1 MKRESLKS
9 MAALAALT
17 LALAACAVGPTY
29 HAPPAP
35 ALEPLN
41 AADARFSA
49 AAPQAQW
56 WLEFSDATLA
66 DLERR
71 AIQGSPDLA
80 VAEARLRA
88 ARAAF
93 SESQFNLGPHVTLDG
108 AYDRSKEQYPGF
120 STNRLDIESKSVGFD
135 AAWEIDLFG
144 HLRHEAAAARDTA
157 QAEQANFAAAQVTL
171 VAEVARNYFALRGT
185 QQQLAVARGN
195 IDNEREA
202 LRLTQVRY
210 DAGRVTELDTDSA
223 QSRLKGTEATVP
235 LLGAQE
241 KQYQYRLAVLL
252 GVAPGT
258 LDASLSAAP
267 ASLITAQLPIG
278 DVSQLLRNRPD
289 VRYAERTLAAVTEQ
303 VGVATADLFPKI
315 TFQGFVGFLAGDSGQ
330 LGKASTYAWSVA
342 PTVSWPALDFGSVHA
357 RLRAAKANADGAL
370 AQYQKTVLVALED
383 FQNACA
389 NYSAQQSRL
398 ASVVE
403 QARAS
408 RRAAE
413 LAAIQYREGSIN
425 FLVLLDAQR
434 TLLEAEDDLARAQTD
449 VNTGAVAV
457 FKSLGGVDVGT
468 ARVARQ

>member
-1 MKRESLKS
+1 MKRQSMKSL
-9 MAALAALT
+9 AALAALF
-17 LALAACAVGPTY
+17 ALSACAVGPTY
-29 HAPPAP
+29 HAPAVPTV
-35 ALEPLN
+35 EPQT
-41 AADARFSA
+41 AAAARFSA

-66 DLERR
+66 ELERQ
-71 AIQGSPDLA
+71 AIEGSPDLA
-80 VAEARLRA
+80 IAGARLHA

-144 HLRHEAAAARDTA
+144 HLRREAAAARDSA
-157 QAEQANFAAAQVTL
+157 QAEQANLAAAQVTL
-171 VAEVARNYFALRGT
+171 VAEVAQNYFALRGT

-195 IDNEREA
+195 IDNQREA

-235 LLGAQE
+235 LLSAQE

-258 LDASLSAAP
+258 LDAFLSAAP

-278 DVSQLLRNRPD
+278 DVSQLLRKRPD
-289 VRYAERTLAAVTEQ
+289 VRFAERTLAAATEE

-408 RRAAE
+408 RRAAD

-434 TLLEAEDDLARAQTD
+434 TLLQAEDELARAETQ

-468 ARVARQ
+468 VRVARQ